1 MLKFE
6 IKKIVTRPVNC
17 LVLLVL
23 AVALVALSALTVTS
37 VQYET
42 EDGRTLYGV
51 GAARRLQEDR
61 KEWTG
66 YLTPD
71 VLKKAL
77 AENAAVNA
85 SPQAQSED
93 VNEQNKAFAKKQ
105 GFLDLTDLISQAYS
119 PFSEYDYYRVD
130 SVTAEDLDSFYGKR
144 TESLKT
150 WLASGEEDFSPNE
163 QEFLLARFQA
173 LDDRQPWYYE
183 YCEGWKALL
192 QDVST
197 CILVVALITGILVAG
212 VFSEEFQLRADA
224 VYFSSRYG
232 RTKAVRAKMGAGFL
246 VTTLVYWGSVLVY
259 SLAVLALLGWDGAG
273 CPLQFMEWRT
283 TYNLTLFQTWI
294 LMLAGGYVGTLFSV
308 TVAMVISA
316 KTHSTVAAAVTPFVI
331 LCALPFLSRILPLP
345 WICSFFPDQLMQIA
359 VIIHDVSVCELGGK
373 VMGIAEVILPLYLA
387 VSLVLWPVLY
397 RMYQRSAVK

>member
-6 IKKIVTRPVNC
+6 IKKIVTRSVNR

-93 VNEQNKAFAKKQ
+93 INEQNKAFAKKQ

-119 PFSEYDYYRVD
+119 PFREYDYYRVD

-144 TESLKT
+144 TESLKI

-273 CPLQFMEWRT
+273 CPPAVYGME
-283 TYNLTLFQTWI
+283 NHIQPDPFPDLDSD
-294 LMLAGGYVGTLFSV
+294 AGGRLCGNAVFRYRGHGNFRENPFYRGGGCYAVCDSLCPSV
-308 TVAMVISA
+308 SQQNP
-316 KTHSTVAAAVTPFVI
+316 AAALDMLLFPGP
-331 LCALPFLSRILPLP
+331 AYADSRHY
-345 WICSFFPDQLMQIA
+345 S
-359 VIIHDVSVCELGGK
+359 
-373 VMGIAEVILPLYLA
+373 
-387 VSLVLWPVLY
+387 
-397 RMYQRSAVK
+397 